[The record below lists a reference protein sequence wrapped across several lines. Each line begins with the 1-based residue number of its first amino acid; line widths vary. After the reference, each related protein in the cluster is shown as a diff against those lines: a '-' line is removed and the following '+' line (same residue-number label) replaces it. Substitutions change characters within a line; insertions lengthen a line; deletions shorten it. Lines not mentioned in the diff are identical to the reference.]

1 MEKDNLNLSVFI
13 LLIIVVSSCK
23 MPEGPV
29 SLSGNVPEANGW
41 ATQVVLDGL
50 EQPWAMAWLPDG
62 LILITERPG
71 RMILY
76 NENEHTIEYV
86 NGIPDVYSDG
96 QGGLLDIILHPDFE
110 NNRLIYFTF
119 AIGNDNHNQTAV
131 ARGEFNGTEVQN
143 VEIIF
148 RAKPEKSGNQHFGS
162 RMAWLDDGT
171 LLVSVGDG
179 GNRPKSID
187 GILSRE
193 YAQKLNTHLGKIIR
207 INDDGSVPVNNPFI
221 GQENA
226 LPEIWSI
233 GHRNIQG
240 LTFDEKRGHVWANE
254 HGSRGGDELNQVS
267 PGLNYGWPIVTYSR
281 EYYGLRISRK
291 TSMPG
296 MVDPV
301 IVWTPAQ
308 APSGLTV
315 YNGNI
320 FKEWKGDLF
329 SGGLRGKQ
337 VRRIL
342 LNGSTVVGEESLT
355 IGYRVRDVKTGP
367 DGYLYLLTA
376 ENNGKLIK
384 IIPETGN
391 Q

>member
-1 MEKDNLNLSVFI
+1 MKKDNLNLSVFI

-131 ARGEFNGTEVQN
+131 ARGEFNGSEVQN

-207 INDDGSVPVNNPFI
+207 INNDGSVPVNNPFI
-221 GQENA
+221 GQDNA

-240 LTFDEKRGHVWANE
+240 LTFDEKRGRVWANE

-281 EYYGLRISRK
+281 EYYGLRISHK

-296 MVDPV
+296 MTDPV

-342 LNGSTVVGEESLT
+342 LDGSTVVGEESLT
-355 IGYRVRDVKTGP
+355 IGYRVRDIRTGP

-376 ENNGKLIK
+376 ENNGKLIR